1 MIDETLQKLTARQ
14 QKGLA
19 CLLAEPS
26 IEAAAKSAH
35 ISRQTIYEWLR
46 EPNFKAAYELAQEA
60 VFAEGISTL
69 KASLQEGVTAL
80 REALKDKEA
89 TPANRIAAAT
99 KLIELS
105 LKAREQFELQER
117 LEQLEQL
124 FQAQTRKGV
133 VAR

>member
-1 MIDETLQKLTARQ
+1 MIDEVLRNLTPRQ

-19 CLLAEPS
+19 GLLSEPS
-26 IEAAAKSAH
+26 IEAAAKRAKVT
-35 ISRQTIYEWLR
+35 RQTLYEWLK
-46 EPNFKAAYELAQEA
+46 EPDFKAAYEQLQQET
-60 VFAEGISTL
+60 FADGLNTL
-69 KASLQEGVTAL
+69 KASLQVGVETL
-80 REALKDKEA
+80 REEVKNKDA

-124 FQAQTRKGV
+124 FQAQAKKG
-133 VAR
+133 AGR